1 MADPAAGSAP
11 GVTAQ
16 RRPGRFAI
24 LRGDLGDGA
33 FADAVDAAGLQL
45 PATPGTFW
53 RGGERRIYWL
63 GPDEW
68 LLADF
73 GAEASW
79 APPALAAGTVV
90 DVTGGYAAWRLTG
103 PRANDVLRQA
113 SSYDSHPRAFP
124 TGRCAHTVFAKTTAL
139 IAAEAAADTPEGAT
153 YDVLVRRSYS
163 DYLRKYL
170 ATAAAEH
177 GVAFAAPPR

>member
-16 RRPGRFAI
+16 RRPGSFAI
-24 LRGDLGDGA
+24 VRGAVVDGV
-33 FADAVDAAGLQL
+33 FAAAVDAAGLEL
-45 PATPGTFW
+45 PATPGAFW
-53 RGGERRIYWL
+53 RRGDRRIYWL

-73 GAEASW
+73 GADAAWTS
-79 APPALAAGTVV
+79 PALAAGTVV
-90 DVTGGYAAWRLTG
+90 DVTGGYMAWRLTG

-124 TGRCAHTVFAKTTAL
+124 PGRCAHTVFAKTTAL
-139 IAAEAAADTPEGAT
+139 IAAEAVADAPEGAT

-163 DYLRKYL
+163 DYVRKYL
-170 ATAAAEH
+170 AAAAAEY
-177 GVAFAAPPR
+177 GIAFAAPPR